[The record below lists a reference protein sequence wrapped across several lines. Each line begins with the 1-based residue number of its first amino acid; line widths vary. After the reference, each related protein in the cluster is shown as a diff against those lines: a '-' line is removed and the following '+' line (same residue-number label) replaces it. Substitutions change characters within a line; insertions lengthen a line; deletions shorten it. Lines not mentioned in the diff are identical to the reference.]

1 MTPFHHFKYSSFFIP
16 SIVLLVIWMNLLSP
30 ASAQSQNF
38 PPLEIEIHDSSSASG
53 YFFILPYQAM
63 PPFLYEHPMLILD
76 SLARTVFYAV
86 IPGTS
91 GMNSTIDFK
100 LHPNGQMSF
109 FSYLDQKFFI
119 MDSTFQVTD
128 TLVTA
133 NGFDADPHEM
143 LITVENH
150 KFILATETRVMNL
163 TGYLWFGTNHIQP
176 GSAIAQ
182 VQGTVIQEFDESN
195 NLIWEWKAHDHFAF
209 GDVAEIW
216 LRNPNVVD
224 WTHAN
229 AIEQDADGNIL
240 ISQRHFN
247 EITKINHPNGTI
259 KWRFGGKNN
268 QFTVANDP
276 VGFTGQHDIRRQ
288 ANGHITL
295 LDNGQYNLITTARA
309 VEYSMNELAHTAS
322 LVWEY
327 IPDTSVFSNS
337 LGSHRMSASGK
348 HLIDFG
354 RLSEDLPWM
363 VFLNQD
369 KSKIL
374 EINCPSGYVSYRAFL
389 YDTLPWTLNRPVIE
403 CVKSGNNY
411 LLEAEPG
418 HPEYRWSTGA
428 TTQSIPITQ
437 PGTYW
442 VFVPQGVGYIA
453 SEYFTVTDSENPCN
467 LTGISSS
474 LIASGPWIEVAP
486 NPVSGKATITFNTCK
501 GFSSTLA
508 LIDLTGR
515 VVNQFGGE
523 SFSPG
528 EHMINFETSGLQK
541 GIYLLQLRTGDQTT
555 VKKLFVP

>member
-1 MTPFHHFKYSSFFIP
+1 MTPILNLKYSSFFIHSP
-16 SIVLLVIWMNLLSP
+16 FLLVIWLNLLSP
-30 ASAQSQNF
+30 SAIQSQNF
-38 PPLEIEIHDSSSASG
+38 PPFEIEIHDSSSTSG

-76 SLARTVFYAV
+76 SLARTVLYAV

-133 NGFDADPHEM
+133 NGFDADPHDM
-143 LITVENH
+143 LITEDNH
-150 KFILATETRVMNL
+150 RFIMATETRTMNL
-163 TGYLWFGTNHIQP
+163 SGYLWFGTNHNQP
-176 GSAIAQ
+176 GSTNAQ
-182 VQGTVIQEFDESN
+182 VQGTVIQEFDENN

-229 AIEQDADGNIL
+229 AIEQDYDGNIL
-240 ISQRHFN
+240 LSQRHFN
-247 EITKINHPNGTI
+247 EITKIDHLNGNI

-268 QFTVANDP
+268 QFIFSNDP
-276 VGFTGQHDIRRQ
+276 LGFTGQHDIRRQ
-288 ANGHITL
+288 ANGHISF
-295 LDNGQYNLITTARA
+295 LDNGQYNLITSARG
-309 VEYSMNELAHTAS
+309 VEYSINELAHTAS

-327 IPDTSVFSNS
+327 IPDTGVFSNS
-337 LGSHRMSASGK
+337 LGSHRMSQQGK

-363 VFLNQD
+363 VYLKPD

-374 EINCPSGYVSYRAFL
+374 EINCPSGYVSYRAFI
-389 YDTLPWTLNRPVIE
+389 YDTLAWSLNRPIIE
-403 CVKSGNNY
+403 CVTSGNNY

-428 TTQSIPITQ
+428 TTRSIPITQ

-442 VFVPQGVGYIA
+442 VYVPLGIGYVA
-453 SEYFTVTDSENPCN
+453 SEYFTITDIQNPCN

-474 LIASGPWIEVAP
+474 LAESGPWIEVAP
-486 NPVSGKATITFNTCK
+486 NPVSGQAKVTFKTQT
-501 GFSSTLA
+501 GFSSTLS
-508 LIDLTGR
+508 LTDLTGR

-523 SFSPG
+523 SFAPG
-528 EHMINFETSGLQK
+528 EHMVKLETSGLQK

-555 VKKLFVP
+555 AKKLIVI